1 MPTDATSKVAFEP
14 KKIGI
19 EMPQA
24 KNSTQIDKILQ
35 EEHDLIMIGD
45 KTVSQ
50 GIKGMESRV
59 KALQ

>member
-1 MPTDATSKVAFEP
+1 
-14 KKIGI
+14 
-19 EMPQA
+19 MPQA

-50 GIKGMESRV
+50 GIKEMESRV